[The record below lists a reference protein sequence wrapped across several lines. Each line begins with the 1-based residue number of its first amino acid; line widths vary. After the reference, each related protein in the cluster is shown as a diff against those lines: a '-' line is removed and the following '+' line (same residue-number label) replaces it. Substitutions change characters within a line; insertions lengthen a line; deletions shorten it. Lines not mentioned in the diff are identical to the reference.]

1 MVKMAK
7 HELKEN
13 VTIVLESIY
22 NLNTNK
28 LPSINHGIEN
38 KFGIVWANKA
48 FKNADEAFEKLNEF
62 IDKEFDKGA
71 KYLEDSE
78 VKEINT
84 YFHAIVAS
92 NNKKLRPI
100 SFKINDKAYNF
111 SVRTICYNQGDKT
124 MTKNYSYI
132 VTKTENYFNPDS
144 SDNVFSNI
152 MGVFHNKQ
160 AAIDFVNQLSE
171 EAKREWGIEPEPAYL
186 DNNANADYIYSVD
199 FIYNNEDESDPN
211 FGEGSRTTFK
221 VDRHEI
227 K

>member
-28 LPSINHGIEN
+28 LPGINHGIDN
-38 KFGIVWANKA
+38 KYGIIWANKA

-78 VKEINT
+78 VKEINS
-84 YFHAIVAS
+84 YFHDIVAS
-92 NNKKLRPI
+92 NDKKLRPI

-144 SDNVFSNI
+144 SDNVFSSI
-152 MGVFHNKQ
+152 MGVFNNKQ
-160 AAIDFVNQLSE
+160 AAIDFVNLAVVE
-171 EAKREWGIEPEPAYL
+171 EKKEFGIEPEPAYL
-186 DNNANADYIYSVD
+186 DNNADADYIYSVD

>member
-84 YFHAIVAS
+84 YFHGIVAS
-92 NNKKLRPI
+92 NDKKLKPV

-124 MTKNYSYI
+124 MAKNYSYI

-152 MGVFHNKQ
+152 MGVFYNKE
-160 AAIDFVNQLSE
+160 AAIDFVNQLAE

-186 DNNANADYIYSVD
+186 DNNADADYIYSVD

>member
-1 MVKMAK
+1 MVKMMK

-48 FKNADEAFEKLNEF
+48 FKNADEAFKKLNEF
-62 IDKEFDKGA
+62 TDKEFDKGA

-84 YFHAIVAS
+84 YFHGIVAS
-92 NNKKLRPI
+92 NDKKLRPI
-100 SFKINDKAYNF
+100 SFKINDRAYNF
-111 SVRTICYNQGDKT
+111 SVRTICYDQGDT
-124 MTKNYSYI
+124 IMTKNYGYI
-132 VTKTENYFNPDS
+132 VTKTENYFNPEPV
-144 SDNVFSNI
+144 DNIFSTV
-152 MGVFHNKQ
+152 MGVFHDKQ
-160 AAIDFVNQLSE
+160 DAIDFVNQLVE
-171 EAKREWGIEPEPAYL
+171 EEKAEWDIEPEPPYV
-186 DNNANADYIYSVD
+186 DNNSDANYVYSVD
-199 FIYNNEDESDPN
+199 FIYRNEDESDPN
-211 FGEGSRTTFK
+211 FGEGSKTTYR
-221 VDRHEI
+221 VDRYEI

>member
-62 IDKEFDKGA
+62 TDKEFDKGA

-84 YFHAIVAS
+84 YFHSIVAS
-92 NNKKLRPI
+92 NDKKLRPI

-111 SVRTICYNQGDKT
+111 SVRTICY
-124 MTKNYSYI
+124 I
-132 VTKTENYFNPDS
+132 VTKTENYFNLDS

-152 MGVFHNKQ
+152 MGVFHNKE
-160 AAIDFVNQLSE
+160 AAIDFVNQLAE

>member
-62 IDKEFDKGA
+62 IDKEFNKGA

-84 YFHAIVAS
+84 YFHSIVAS
-92 NNKKLRPI
+92 NDKKLRPI

-111 SVRTICYNQGDKT
+111 SVRTICYNQGDKI

-132 VTKTENYFNPDS
+132 VTKTENYFNMDS

-160 AAIDFVNQLSE
+160 AAIDFVNQLVAE
-171 EAKREWGIEPEPAYL
+171 EKKEFGIEPEPPYI
-186 DNNANADYIYSVD
+186 DNNADADYIYSVD